1 MMNANP
7 EIASN
12 WKGRVLMQIVAE
24 PTDKPVALQR
34 PMTKEVSEIAKPFF
48 QQKEFD
54 IIAEVCS
61 GISLPDSS
69 KYAVKIAIADFNLQ
83 TKEPLLVKNCY
94 NRWLARFP

>member
-48 QQKEFD
+48 QQK
-54 IIAEVCS
+54 
-61 GISLPDSS
+61 
-69 KYAVKIAIADFNLQ
+69 
-83 TKEPLLVKNCY
+83 
-94 NRWLARFP
+94 